1 MKTFRNAFRIYLGGT
16 YAKKNY
22 NKNIIVH
29 GIFTKNYNK
38 IYLNYYTGKHIIKA
52 QGLFII

>member
-22 NKNIIVH
+22 NKNYILSDIVYISNSCH
-29 GIFTKNYNK
+29 NYK
-38 IYLNYYTGKHIIKA
+38 IEFG
-52 QGLFII
+52 